1 MPRVKPHIESDDALK
16 HRIKS
21 VSTLR
26 GKSDMDVEAVLS
38 HYSGAELDALCHAI
52 DLEPR
57 RVWST

>member
-1 MPRVKPHIESDDALK
+1 MYRGKSHIESDDALK

-21 VSTLR
+21 ASTLR
-26 GKSDMDVEAVLS
+26 GKNDVDVGAVLS
-38 HYSGAELDALCHAI
+38 RYTGTELDALCHAI